1 MYILISRAFQ
11 AFVLAFKDFVSKMRF
26 FAYIFLF
33 YIAFIP
39 QSIALSVDAPLANE
53 AQEAQ
58 AKELFREIRCVVC
71 QNEAIADSPAEVAA
85 DMRREIRLEVE
96 KGKPSE
102 QIKTELAEK
111 YGDVILMKPPLKE
124 STILLWFTPWLVLGV
139 ALIAILKKFYRSSQ
153 KC

>member
-58 AKELFREIRCVVC
+58 AKELFREILCVVC